1 MPGKLM
7 NNNNDLNTKQGNIH
21 LLRHGKTTAG
31 SAYIGSTDV
40 ELTALGWEQMQ
51 SSVEQYLMANSPWD
65 CILTSPLQRCSKF
78 AQALA
83 DQLSIPLVV
92 KDPLREYHFGDW
104 ENKTALQVMDQ
115 YPNMLELFWSDP
127 LHNPPH
133 NGETLSQ
140 FSERIDAVL
149 AEVKLS
155 ASYKKP
161 LLICHGGVMRYLL
174 SQEQKLP
181 ISSMLDFPV
190 DHGQL
195 MSISH

>member
-1 MPGKLM
+1 M
-7 NNNNDLNTKQGNIH
+7 NNNNDLNTKQGTIH

-40 ELTALGWEQMQ
+40 ALTALGWEQMQ

-78 AQALA
+78 AQVLA

-92 KDPLREYHFGDW
+92 KNPLREYHFGDW

-155 ASYKKP
+155 DSHKKP

-181 ISSMLDFPV
+181 ISSILDFPV

-195 MSISH
+195 MSISY